1 MKNRRN
7 EILMMLVFIIIQTII
22 YVCVGLNKSYL
33 HIDEAYSYGLAN
45 YERVEIQDNE
55 DFFNNWHKKE
65 YYKDYLSVQ
74 EDEVGDYTPVYENQK
89 NDVHPPLYYLILRI
103 AMGF

>member
-7 EILMMLVFIIIQTII
+7 EILMILIFIIIQTII

-65 YYKDYLSVQ
+65 YYKDYLSFK
-74 EDEVGDYTPVYENQK
+74 ED
-89 NDVHPPLYYLILRI
+89 
-103 AMGF
+103 